1 MRINRRF
8 TSEGQDPYDSILLRT
23 ATSEIRNPDGSLV
36 FHAEG
41 IEVPADWSQV
51 AADIVAQKYF
61 RKAGVPARLLPVEE
75 IGVPAW
81 LWRRRAD
88 ETALAAMPEGARY
101 GGETSAPQ
109 VFDRMAAAWTY
120 WGWRDRHGMY

>member
-8 TSEGQDPYDSILLRT
+8 TSEGQDPYDSVSFRS

-36 FHAEG
+36 FRAEG

-51 AADIVAQKYF
+51 AADILAQKYF
-61 RKAGVPARLLPVEE
+61 RKAGVPARLAAIKEP
-75 IGVPAW
+75 GVPAW

-88 ETALAAMPEGARY
+88 EAALAALPDSARY
-101 GGETSAPQ
+101 GGETSARQ
-109 VFDRMAAAWTY
+109 VFDRMAGAWTF
-120 WGWRDRHGMY
+120 WGWRGGYGMY